1 MDKKEKEQVS
11 FRLPTQLKDELIK
24 EAYKLGYSFNEY
36 LLILIHKARLYWL

>member
-11 FRLPTQLKDELIK
+11 LRLPAQLKEELIK

-36 LLILIHKARLYWL
+36 LLILIHKARQYRL